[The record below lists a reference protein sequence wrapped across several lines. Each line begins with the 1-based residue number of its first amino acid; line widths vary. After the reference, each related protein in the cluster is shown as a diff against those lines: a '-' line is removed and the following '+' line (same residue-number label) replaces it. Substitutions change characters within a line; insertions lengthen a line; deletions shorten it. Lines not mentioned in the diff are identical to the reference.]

1 VRTLAP
7 RRRHPAELMRALNN
21 ALIERKVEARYVT
34 LCVLLWD
41 RRRARS

>member
-1 VRTLAP
+1 
-7 RRRHPAELMRALNN
+7 MRALNE

-41 RRRARS
+41 PATRQYRDGQCRRAFRP